1 MLESARR
8 FKWKELSLK
17 SIFDVDARATTAEPL
32 PDAQWGG
39 GGRLH
44 IDSSELSNARKN
56 KNSSFKLPHTAE
68 RLLRSPPP
76 PPLSLCRS
84 SSPSHPFFNKTH
96 LPVSHCAARHEK
108 NPHLKKVITTQ
119 ELMRFSVV
127 SLMYYWAAAVVSG
140 CSQLNATGFTL
151 SSLIL
156 GILYPDTQQQDPV
169 EVYSLAALIP
179 EGDLV
184 LTE

>member
-1 MLESARR
+1 MSTPAPRQQNLYLMPS
-8 FKWKELSLK
+8 
-17 SIFDVDARATTAEPL
+17 
-32 PDAQWGG
+32 GG
-39 GGRLH
+39 AGFTPIPQNYQKQGK
-44 IDSSELSNARKN
+44 I
-56 KNSSFKLPHTAE
+56 KNSSFKLPSCYFLYTAE
-68 RLLRSPPP
+68 TLLRSPPS

-84 SSPSHPFFNKTH
+84 SSPSHPFFNKIH

>member
-1 MLESARR
+1 MERT
-8 FKWKELSLK
+8 KLK
-17 SIFDVDARATTAEPL
+17 IYFDVDACATRAEPL

-39 GGRLH
+39 RLH
-44 IDSSELSNARKN
+44 TDSSELSNARKN
-56 KNSSFKLPHTAE
+56 KNSSLSCRVVTFST
-68 RLLRSPPP
+68 LLKHSSKAPPP
-76 PPLSLCRS
+76 FSLCRS
-84 SSPSHPFFNKTH
+84 SSPSHPFFNKIH
-96 LPVSHCAARHEK
+96 LPVSHCSARHEK
-108 NPHLKKVITTQ
+108 NPHLTKVITIQ

-127 SLMYYWAAAVVSG
+127 SLMYYWAAAVASR

-169 EVYSLAALIP
+169 EVYSAPASLAALIP